1 MYFSKLVSQM
11 DINFLKMY
19 TPHVTMVLQLLMYSC
34 CYGYHYK
41 CLVKSTVNLDVIN
54 LNKIGLHKA
63 FIPSKR
69 ITRIKVIQS

>member
-1 MYFSKLVSQM
+1 M

-19 TPHVTMVLQLLMYSC
+19 TPHVTMVLQLLMYS

>member
-1 MYFSKLVSQM
+1 MSFSKLVSQM

-41 CLVKSTVNLDVIN
+41 SLFKSTVNLDVIN
-54 LNKIGLHKA
+54 LNKIGLHEA

>member
-1 MYFSKLVSQM
+1 
-11 DINFLKMY
+11 
-19 TPHVTMVLQLLMYSC
+19 MVLQLLMYSC

-54 LNKIGLHKA
+54 LNKIGLHEA